1 MNNIFG
7 NVLGFPAG
15 MAAGMTGA
23 QQSSQFDGFE
33 QFRQQCGNYA
43 AQSQLTPIPTPDEC
57 KQNEIGRKNRTNYAR
72 WLARMQREP
81 LNDVSFR

>member
-7 NVLGFPAG
+7 NILGFPAG
-15 MAAGMTGA
+15 MAGA

-43 AQSQLTPIPTPDEC
+43 AQSQLAPVPTPEEC
-57 KQNEIGRKNRTNYAR
+57 KQNEIGRKNRANYAR
-72 WLARMQREP
+72 WLARMQRDP
-81 LNDVSFR
+81 LNDVPFR